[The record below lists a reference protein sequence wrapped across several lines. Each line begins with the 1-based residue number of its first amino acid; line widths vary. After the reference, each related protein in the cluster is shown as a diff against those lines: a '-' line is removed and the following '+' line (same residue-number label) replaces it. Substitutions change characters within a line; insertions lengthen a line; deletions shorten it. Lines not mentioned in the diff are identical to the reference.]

1 MHKYTH
7 THNHTHSN
15 RCTEAPFPKPAQRL
29 HALTVFLIYARA
41 ENCLNCLVDVFVF
54 VYVCVRAH
62 VYMCVFVCLCVC
74 VFVCLCVCVL
84 CSSRGHFAQAVWVQA
99 VCAGADE
106 FAPTQFD
113 F

>member
-1 MHKYTH
+1 MFMHKYTH

-54 VYVCVRAH
+54 VYVCVRAC
-62 VYMCVFVCLCVC
+62 VYVCVC
-74 VFVCLCVCVL
+74 VFVCC
-84 CSSRGHFAQAVWVQA
+84 VQA
-99 VCAGADE
+99 VAISHKLSGFKLSAQGQTSLLPLSLTFE
-106 FAPTQFD
+106 I
-113 F
+113 